1 MQTEKEPKLSG
12 QFLTVDDGAVIN
24 LSSVTSMW
32 RDKAGLFGRGDD
44 RLRFSFCGEDY
55 KRPMDDDR
63 ITALFNKLV
72 DDGSFIAI
80 GDELINTSTLQSLW
94 YDSGKLYYQ
103 QAGDDG
109 SVRMPQNEAE
119 QIFDKLLEQK
129 KFMRIA
135 DEVVN
140 MNKVVNAWF
149 EEAGWLSSDKLR
161 LNFIGDSSTTIYVDE
176 RQAKAA
182 MDQFAKRPHFAEIG
196 GEIVNVAMAG
206 NVWLSGKKL
215 HISYPGTSCTIRMGS
230 ETGRHLYDVFDE
242 KFGFHEVGDEL
253 LNGNMVSSAD
263 ATKGGWFSS
272 DRVRYKIL
280 RDYGSISENYKDAQ
294 SLVDSFAAQDNY
306 VEIEGDVLN
315 INSLSSIYYDGKKLR
330 IAQGT
335 ETESWRMDQLAAEE
349 IIAKVLKDEKF
360 VEMDGGAYN
369 IEMAVEYSYEDGA
382 LHMNIGR
389 DTEEIQMSPQQAE
402 KILDI
407 IRDYGMKRHE
417 ESLKR
422 RTDINEVEADAV
434 WSPDMLADLYAEI
447 AREQNQAMM
456 NAAVVLTVINASN
469 TTTSTIN

>member
-1 MQTEKEPKLSG
+1 
-12 QFLTVDDGAVIN
+12 
-24 LSSVTSMW
+24 
-32 RDKAGLFGRGDD
+32 
-44 RLRFSFCGEDY
+44 
-55 KRPMDDDR
+55 
-63 ITALFNKLV
+63 
-72 DDGSFIAI
+72 
-80 GDELINTSTLQSLW
+80 
-94 YDSGKLYYQ
+94 
-103 QAGDDG
+103 
-109 SVRMPQNEAE
+109 
-119 QIFDKLLEQK
+119 
-129 KFMRIA
+129 
-135 DEVVN
+135 
-140 MNKVVNAWF
+140 
-149 EEAGWLSSDKLR
+149 
-161 LNFIGDSSTTIYVDE
+161 
-176 RQAKAA
+176 
-182 MDQFAKRPHFAEIG
+182 
-196 GEIVNVAMAG
+196 
-206 NVWLSGKKL
+206 
-215 HISYPGTSCTIRMGS
+215 
-230 ETGRHLYDVFDE
+230 
-242 KFGFHEVGDEL
+242 FHEVGDEL